1 MNKILVLMLAAIL
14 VTCGC
19 NRKKGAFP
27 QGAWTM
33 VQILV
38 EENGKTYVS
47 FPTATATGSQHK
59 VWTDSKW
66 MWTATYEDET
76 GSMEGFGGGS
86 YTLDG
91 KQYVEHVEFITAE
104 AYENQTLEMEMEF
117 VDDTLIQ
124 SYNPFNEQGQLVDD
138 MLVIE
143 KYIRWE

>member
-1 MNKILVLMLAAIL
+1 
-14 VTCGC
+14 
-19 NRKKGAFP
+19 
-27 QGAWTM
+27 M

-38 EENGKTYVS
+38 EENGRTYVS

-59 VWTDSKW
+59 VWTDTKW
-66 MWTATYEDET
+66 MWSATYEDET

-124 SYNPFNEQGQLVDD
+124 SYNPFNEEGQLVDN